1 MELKS
6 VHVDAYTQHTGV
18 EEFTISSGNELEITY
33 SNPDKVEVLKVEV
46 PEGKEYDIRINILIT
61 EKDVE

>member
-18 EEFTISSGNELEITY
+18 EEFTVLSGNELEINY

-46 PEGKEYDIRINILIT
+46 PKGKEYDVRINILIT